1 MPYTPYYSYK
11 EGWHNVLDPDGQGR
25 ARPGWELIYN
35 HYKLKGANPYYS
47 RAFART
53 MRPEGGGNRGGA
65 EADDMGFGTL
75 MYTREPIEAGEDQ
88 MADPPRLY

>member
-1 MPYTPYYSYK
+1 
-11 EGWHNVLDPDGQGR
+11 
-25 ARPGWELIYN
+25 
-35 HYKLKGANPYYS
+35 
-47 RAFART
+47 